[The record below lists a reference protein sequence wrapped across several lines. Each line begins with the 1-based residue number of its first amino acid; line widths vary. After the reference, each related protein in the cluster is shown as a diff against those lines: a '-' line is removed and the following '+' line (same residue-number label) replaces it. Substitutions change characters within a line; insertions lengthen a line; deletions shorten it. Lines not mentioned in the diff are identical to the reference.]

1 MRHSFLPIVPRSL
14 QLLLAAGAVVACAGT
29 SLRAAEGEAKVE
41 KPNPTVIRF
50 KENPIIRPDMLPGND
65 GENICGPSLIRVP
78 DWLEKP
84 LGKYYLYFAHH
95 KGKYIRLAYA
105 DRLTG
110 PWTVHQPGTLKLE
123 DVLAAGGYK
132 EIKGS
137 HVASPD
143 AHVDHERREI
153 RMYFHGLIGP
163 AARWGH
169 QSGVA
174 TSKDGISFKLAV
186 PKPIGEPYFRVFQ
199 WEGYHYAVTRTG
211 NLARSS
217 DGLANW
223 VEREDTF
230 ALGKQAM
237 GLFAQAAHDQEAGAF
252 LRHTALKL
260 DGNVLSVFFTRT
272 GDAPESILLSRVDL
286 RGDWTTWKLSKPVP
300 VLNPET
306 DYEGGKL
313 PVQKSRAG
321 STLKRAPSPAL
332 QDPYIYREGDRTY
345 LLYSVIGE
353 RGIAIAE
360 LKE

>member
-1 MRHSFLPIVPRSL
+1 MLPDL
-14 QLLLAAGAVVACAGT
+14 LWLLLAAAAVEACAGNP
-29 SLRAAEGEAKVE
+29 LRAAEGQSTAG
-41 KPNPTVIRF
+41 KPHRTVIRLE
-50 KENPIIRPDMLPGND
+50 ENPIIRPDMLSGND

-110 PWTVHQPGTLKLE
+110 PWTVHTPGTLKLD
-123 DVLAAGGYK
+123 DVLAAGDYRD
-132 EIKGS
+132 IKGG
-137 HVASPD
+137 HIASPD
-143 AHVDHERREI
+143 VHVDHERREI

-163 AARWGH
+163 GARWGH
-169 QSGVA
+169 RSGVA

-186 PKPIGEPYFRVFQ
+186 PKPIGDPYFRVFQ
-199 WEGYHYAVTRTG
+199 WEGYYYALTRTG

-217 DGLANW
+217 DGLTNW

-230 ALGKQAM
+230 PLGKQAM
-237 GLFAQAAHDQEAGAF
+237 GLFAQAAHNPEAKAF
-252 LRHTALKL
+252 MRHTALKL
-260 DGNVLSVFFTRT
+260 DGKVLSVFFTRT
-272 GDAPESILLSRVDL
+272 GDAPESILLSQADM
-286 RGDWTTWKLSKPVP
+286 RGDWTTWKLSRPVT
-300 VLNPET
+300 LLKPET

-332 QDPYIYREGDRTY
+332 QDPCIYREGDRTY

-360 LKE
+360 LKD